1 MENKIEYKIERE
13 REKKKMICYVV
24 VAFIFYHQLKTM
36 DEPNIRKHIPTP
48 KKKKKKTKKIQHN
61 SSKVFSHTHSTRIH
75 TRAYRGGNTGAGRYD
90 AKKSRRRHTN
100 IRKKSF
106 NQKIEKKKKKKKT
119 KTVRHTERE
128 DII

>member
-1 MENKIEYKIERE
+1 
-13 REKKKMICYVV
+13 MICYGVV
-24 VAFIFYHQLKTM
+24 VFIFYRQLNTM

-48 KKKKKKTKKIQHN
+48 KKKKKKKIQHN
-61 SSKVFSHTHSTRIH
+61 SKYLVTRTQHACTH

-106 NQKIEKKKKKKKT
+106 NQKIEKNK
-119 KTVRHTERE
+119 KTVRHTERV